1 MQKVTEEYDKFDF
14 RNAFNKTHV
23 QISFMELNTRP
34 YKN

>member
-23 QISFMELNTRP
+23 QIPFMEPKRETL
-34 YKN
+34 